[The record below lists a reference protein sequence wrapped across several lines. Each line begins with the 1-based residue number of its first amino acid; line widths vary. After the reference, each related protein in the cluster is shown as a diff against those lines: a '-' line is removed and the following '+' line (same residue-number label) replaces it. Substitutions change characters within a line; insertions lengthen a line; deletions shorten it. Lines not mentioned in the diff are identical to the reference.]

1 MSFTDFFW
9 TSSEGLPLHA
19 RDYAPVGETQKLP
32 VICIHGLTRNAR
44 DFEDLAPRIAATGR
58 RVLAVDVRG
67 RGLSARDPNPMNYHP
82 GTYAADIVSLL
93 EAAAI
98 DRAVFVGT
106 SMGGLITMVL
116 TSIRP
121 EAIAAAVLNDVGP
134 ELSPVGLAR
143 IAGYTGMAS
152 RFEGWDDAVAYAKAI
167 NEAAFPAYG
176 PQDWDVFARRLFD
189 AKDGGWVLAYDPD
202 ISAPIKAAAEAAAE
216 AAAKSQADGGQAL
229 APPDMYPL
237 FRALAK
243 DRPLLLVRGGI
254 SDLIDPAIAER
265 MRAAAP
271 HMTYA
276 EVPGVGH
283 APMLTEPE
291 AWTAIEKLLEAAA

>member
-1 MSFTDFFW
+1 MQGFTDFFW
-9 TSSEGLPLHA
+9 TSHDGLPLHA
-19 RDYAPVGETQKLP
+19 RDYAPAEKAHKLP

-82 GTYAADIVSLL
+82 GTYAADILALL
-93 EAAAI
+93 DAAGVEE
-98 DRAVFVGT
+98 AVFIGT

-116 TSIRP
+116 TSIKP

-134 ELSPVGLAR
+134 EISPVGLAR
-143 IAGYTGMAS
+143 IAGYTGRTS
-152 RFEGWDDAVAYAKAI
+152 RFETWDEAVAYVRDI
-167 NEAAFPAYG
+167 NQAVFPGYG
-176 PQDWDVFARRLFD
+176 PEDWDRAARRTFD
-189 AKDGGWVLAYDPD
+189 AQDGGFVSAYDPD
-202 ISAPIKAAAEAAAE
+202 IAAPIKAAAEAAA
-216 AAAKSQADGGQAL
+216 KVQAETGQAPP
-229 APPDMYPL
+229 PPDMYPL

-243 DRPLLLVRGGI
+243 DRPLLLVRGAI
-254 SDLIDPAIAER
+254 SDLIDPMIAER

-271 HMTYA
+271 DMAYA

-283 APMLTEPE
+283 APMLDEPE
-291 AWTAIEKLLEAAA
+291 AWAAIEKLLETAP

>member
-9 TSSEGLPLHA
+9 TSPEGLPLHA
-19 RDYAPVGETQKLP
+19 RDYAPVGGGQKLP

-82 GTYAADIVSLL
+82 GTYAADITALL
-93 EAAAI
+93 QAAGI
-98 DRAVFVGT
+98 TRAVFIGT
-106 SMGGLITMVL
+106 SMGGLITLVL
-116 TSIRP
+116 TSIAP
-121 EAIAAAVLNDVGP
+121 QAIAAAVLNDVGP

-143 IAGYTGMAS
+143 IAGYTGLAS
-152 RFEGWDDAVAYAKAI
+152 RFETWDDAVAYARAI
-167 NEAAFPAYG
+167 NAAAFPGYG
-176 PQDWDVFARRLFD
+176 PDDWDVFARRLFD
-189 AKDGGWVLAYDPD
+189 EKDGGYVLAYDPD
-202 ISAPIKAAAEAAAE
+202 IAAPIKAAAEAAA
-216 AAAKSQADGGQAL
+216 KTQAEGGQAL

-265 MRAAAP
+265 MRAAAS
-271 HMTYA
+271 HMAYA

-291 AWTAIEKLLEAAA
+291 AWAAIEKLLQAAP

>member
-9 TSSEGLPLHA
+9 TSHEGLPLHA
-19 RDYAPVGETQKLP
+19 RDYAPVSVSSGDSQKLP

-44 DFEDLAPRIAATGR
+44 DFEGLAPRIAATGR

-93 EAAAI
+93 AAAGI
-98 DRAVFVGT
+98 ERAVFVGT

-121 EAIAAAVLNDVGP
+121 HAIAAAVLNDVGP

-143 IAGYTGMAS
+143 IAGYTGMAN
-152 RFEGWDDAVAYAKAI
+152 RFETWDDAVAYAKAI
-167 NEAAFPAYG
+167 NQAAFPAYG
-176 PQDWDVFARRLFD
+176 PEDWDTFARRLFD
-189 AKDGGWVLAYDPD
+189 EKDDEYILAYDPD
-202 ISAPIKAAAEAAAE
+202 ISAPIKAAAEAAA
-216 AAAKSQADGGQAL
+216 KTQAESGAAL
-229 APPDMYPL
+229 APPDMSPL

-254 SDLIDPAIAER
+254 SDLIDAGIAER

-271 HMTYA
+271 HMAYV

-283 APMLTEPE
+283 APMLTEPQ
-291 AWTAIEKLLEAAA
+291 AWAGIENLLETAP

>member
-9 TSSEGLPLHA
+9 TSHEGLPLHA
-19 RDYAPVGETQKLP
+19 RDYAPVGDVGKLP

-67 RGLSARDPNPMNYHP
+67 RGLSAHDPNPMNYHP
-82 GTYAADIVSLL
+82 GTYAADVVSLL
-93 EAAAI
+93 QAAGI
-98 DRAVFVGT
+98 EKAVFVGT

-116 TSIRP
+116 TSIMP
-121 EAIAAAVLNDVGP
+121 QAIAAAVLNDVGP

-152 RFEGWDDAVAYAKAI
+152 RFETWDAAVAYAKAI

-176 PQDWDVFARRLFD
+176 AADWDVFARRLFD
-189 AKDGGWVLAYDPD
+189 EKDGGFVLAYDPD
-202 ISAPIKAAAEAAAE
+202 ISAPIKAAAA
-216 AAAKSQADGGQAL
+216 AAAKSQAEDGAAL

-265 MRAAAP
+265 MKATAP
-271 HMTYA
+271 DMAYA

-283 APMLTEPE
+283 APMLTEPQ
-291 AWTAIEKLLEAAA
+291 AWAAIENLLETAP

>member
-9 TSSEGLPLHA
+9 TSHEGLSLHA
-19 RDYAPVGETQKLP
+19 RDYAPAGEAQKLP

-44 DFEDLAPRIAATGR
+44 DFEDLAPKIAATGR

-82 GTYAADIVSLL
+82 GTYAADVLSLL
-93 EAAAI
+93 AAAGI
-98 DRAVFVGT
+98 DKAVFVGT

-116 TSIRP
+116 TSLKP

-152 RFEGWDDAVAYAKAI
+152 RFETWDAAVAYAKAI
-167 NEAAFPAYG
+167 NEAAFPSYG
-176 PQDWDVFARRLFD
+176 PEDWDRFARRLFD
-189 AKDGGWVLAYDPD
+189 EADGGYVLAYDPD
-202 ISAPIKAAAEAAAE
+202 ISAPIKAAAA
-216 AAAKSQADGGQAL
+216 AAAKSQAEGGAAL

-265 MRAAAP
+265 MQAAAP
-271 HMTYA
+271 HMAYA

-291 AWTAIEKLLEAAA
+291 AWAAIENLLDEAP

>member
-9 TSSEGLPLHA
+9 TSHEGLPLHA
-19 RDYAPVGETQKLP
+19 RDYAPVGESQKLP

-44 DFEDLAPRIAATGR
+44 DFEDLAPKIAVTGR

-93 EAAAI
+93 QAAEI
-98 DRAVFVGT
+98 EKAVFVGT
-106 SMGGLITMVL
+106 SMGGLIIMVL
-116 TSIRP
+116 TSIMP
-121 EAIAAAVLNDVGP
+121 QAIAAAVLNDVGP
-134 ELSPVGLAR
+134 ELSPIGLAR

-152 RFEGWDDAVAYAKAI
+152 RFETWETAVAYAKAI

-176 PQDWDVFARRLFD
+176 PQEWDTFARRLFD
-189 AKDGGWVLAYDPD
+189 QQDGALVLAYDPD
-202 ISAPIKAAAEAAAE
+202 IAVPIKAAAEAAS
-216 AAAKSQADGGQAL
+216 KSQAEGGAAL

-254 SDLIDPAIAER
+254 SDLIDPSIAER
-265 MRAAAP
+265 MQTAAP
-271 HMTYA
+271 HMAYA

-291 AWTAIEKLLEAAA
+291 AWAGIENLLETAP

>member
-1 MSFTDFFW
+1 MQGFADFFW
-9 TSSEGLPLHA
+9 TSPEGLPLHA
-19 RDYAPVGETQKLP
+19 RDYAPKGRAEKLP

-67 RGLSARDPNPMNYHP
+67 RGLSAHDPNPMNYHP
-82 GTYAADIVSLL
+82 GTYAADVVSLL
-93 EAAAI
+93 QAAGVE
-98 DRAVFVGT
+98 RTVFVGT

-116 TSIRP
+116 TSIAP
-121 EAIAAAVLNDVGP
+121 QAIAAAVLNDVGP

-143 IAGYTGMAS
+143 IAGYAGLAS
-152 RFEGWDDAVAYAKAI
+152 RFETWADAVAYAKAI
-167 NEAAFPAYG
+167 NEAAFPSHG
-176 PQDWDVFARRLFD
+176 PQDWEVFARRLFD
-189 AKDGGWVLAYDPD
+189 EKDGQYVLAYDPD
-202 ISAPIKAAAEAAAE
+202 ISAPIKAAAEAAA
-216 AAAKSQADGGQAL
+216 KTQAEGGQAL

-254 SDLIDPAIAER
+254 SDLIDAAIAER

-271 HMTYA
+271 LMAYA

-283 APMLTEPE
+283 APMMTEPE
-291 AWTAIEKLLEAAA
+291 AWTAIENLLETAP

>member
-1 MSFTDFFW
+1 MTAFTDFFW
-9 TSSEGLPLHA
+9 TAHDGLRLHA
-19 RDYAPVGETQKLP
+19 RDYAPADEARGLP

-44 DFEDLAPRIAATGR
+44 DFEDLAPRIAAAGR

-67 RGLSARDPNPMNYHP
+67 RGLSARDPQPMNYHP
-82 GTYAADIVSLL
+82 GVYAADVVSLL
-93 EAAAI
+93 AAAGI
-98 DRAVFVGT
+98 ERAVFVGT

-116 TSIRP
+116 TSLKP

-134 ELSPVGLAR
+134 ELSTVGLAR
-143 IAGYTGMAS
+143 IAGYTGLAS
-152 RFEGWDDAVAYAKAI
+152 RFETWEAAVAYAKAI
-167 NEAAFPAYG
+167 NEAAFPSYG
-176 PQDWDVFARRLFD
+176 PQDWEVFARRLFD
-189 AKDGGWVLAYDPD
+189 QTDDSFVLAYDPD
-202 ISAPIKAAAEAAAE
+202 IAAPIKAAAEAAA
-216 AAAKSQADGGQAL
+216 KTQAEGGQAL

-243 DRPLLLVRGGI
+243 DRPLLLVRGAI
-254 SDLIDPAIAER
+254 SDLIDIDIAQR

-271 HMTYA
+271 DMAYA

-291 AWTAIEKLLEAAA
+291 AWSAIEKLLVEAP

>member
-1 MSFTDFFW
+1 VNFTDFFW
-9 TSSEGLPLHA
+9 TSHEGLPLHA
-19 RDYAPVGETQKLP
+19 RDYAPAGEAQKLP

-44 DFEDLAPRIAATGR
+44 DFEELAPRIAATGR

-82 GTYAADIVSLL
+82 GTYAADVVSLL
-93 EAAAI
+93 QAAGI
-98 DRAVFVGT
+98 EQAVFVGT

-116 TSIRP
+116 TSIMP
-121 EAIAAAVLNDVGP
+121 QAIAAAVLNDVGP
-134 ELSPVGLAR
+134 ELSPAGLAR
-143 IAGYTGMAS
+143 IAGYAGMAG
-152 RFEGWDDAVAYAKAI
+152 RFETWDEAVAYAKTI

-176 PQDWDVFARRLFD
+176 SEDWDVFARRLFD
-189 AKDGGWVLAYDPD
+189 EKDGAFVLAYDPD
-202 ISAPIKAAAEAAAE
+202 ISAPIKAAAEAAT
-216 AAAKSQADGGQAL
+216 KSQAEGGQAL

-243 DRPLLLVRGGI
+243 DRPLLLVRGEI

-271 HMTYA
+271 RMAYA

-291 AWTAIEKLLEAAA
+291 AWAAIEKLLQAAP

>member
-1 MSFTDFFW
+1 MQGFADFFW
-9 TSSEGLPLHA
+9 TSPEGLPLHA
-19 RDYAPVGETQKLP
+19 RDYAPKGRAEKLP

-67 RGLSARDPNPMNYHP
+67 RGLSAHDPNPMNYHP
-82 GTYAADIVSLL
+82 GTYAADVVSLL
-93 EAAAI
+93 QAAGVE
-98 DRAVFVGT
+98 RAVFVGT

-116 TSIRP
+116 TSIAP
-121 EAIAAAVLNDVGP
+121 QAIAAAVLNDVGP

-143 IAGYTGMAS
+143 IAGYAGLAS
-152 RFEGWDDAVAYAKAI
+152 RFETWADAVAYAKAI
-167 NEAAFPAYG
+167 NEAAFPSHG
-176 PQDWDVFARRLFD
+176 PQDWEVFARRLFD
-189 AKDGGWVLAYDPD
+189 EKDGQYVLAYDPD
-202 ISAPIKAAAEAAAE
+202 ISAPIKAAAEAAA
-216 AAAKSQADGGQAL
+216 KTQAEGGQAL

-254 SDLIDPAIAER
+254 SDLIDAAIAER

-271 HMTYA
+271 HMAYA

-291 AWTAIEKLLEAAA
+291 AWTAIENLLETAP

>member
-1 MSFTDFFW
+1 MQGFADFFW
-9 TSSEGLPLHA
+9 TSPEGLPLHA
-19 RDYAPVGETQKLP
+19 RDYAPKGRAEKLP

-67 RGLSARDPNPMNYHP
+67 RGLSAHEPNPMNYHP
-82 GTYAADIVSLL
+82 GTYAADVVSLL
-93 EAAAI
+93 QAAGVE
-98 DRAVFVGT
+98 RAVFVGT

-116 TSIRP
+116 TSIAP
-121 EAIAAAVLNDVGP
+121 QAIAAAVLNDVGP

-143 IAGYTGMAS
+143 IAGYTGLAS
-152 RFEGWDDAVAYAKAI
+152 RFETWADAVAYAKAI
-167 NEAAFPAYG
+167 NEAAFPSHG
-176 PQDWDVFARRLFD
+176 PQDWEVFARRLFD
-189 AKDGGWVLAYDPD
+189 EKDGQYVLAYDPD
-202 ISAPIKAAAEAAAE
+202 ISAPIKAAAEAAA
-216 AAAKSQADGGQAL
+216 KTQAEGGQAL

-254 SDLIDPAIAER
+254 SDLIDAAIAER

-271 HMTYA
+271 HMAYA

-291 AWTAIEKLLEAAA
+291 AWTAIENLLETAP

>member
-1 MSFTDFFW
+1 MTAFTDFFW
-9 TSSEGLPLHA
+9 TSHEGLPLHA
-19 RDYAPVGETQKLP
+19 RDYAPTGESRKSP

-44 DFEDLAPRIAATGR
+44 DFEDLAPKIAATGR

-82 GTYAADIVSLL
+82 GTYAADVVSLL
-93 EAAAI
+93 QAAGI
-98 DRAVFVGT
+98 ERAVFVGT

-116 TSIRP
+116 TSIMP
-121 EAIAAAVLNDVGP
+121 QAIAAAVLNDVGP

-152 RFEGWDDAVAYAKAI
+152 RFETWDAAVAYAKAI
-167 NEAAFPAYG
+167 NAAAFPAYG
-176 PQDWDVFARRLFD
+176 PEDWDVFARRLFD
-189 AKDGGWVLAYDPD
+189 AQDDGYVLAYDPD
-202 ISAPIKAAAEAAAE
+202 ISAPIKAAAEAAART
-216 AAAKSQADGGQAL
+216 QAEGGAAL

-265 MRAAAP
+265 MQAAAP
-271 HMTYA
+271 HMAYA

-283 APMLTEPE
+283 APMLTEPQ
-291 AWTAIEKLLEAAA
+291 AWAAIENLLETAS

>member
-9 TSSEGLPLHA
+9 TSYEGLPLHA
-19 RDYAPVGETQKLP
+19 RDYAPVGESQKLP

-44 DFEDLAPRIAATGR
+44 DFEDLAPKIAATGR

-67 RGLSARDPNPMNYHP
+67 RGLSAHDPNPMNYHP
-82 GTYAADIVSLL
+82 GTYAADIVALL
-93 EAAAI
+93 DAAGI
-98 DRAVFVGT
+98 EKAVFVGT

-121 EAIAAAVLNDVGP
+121 EAIAAVVLNDVGP

-152 RFEGWDDAVAYAKAI
+152 RFETWDEAVAYARRI

-176 PQDWDVFARRLFD
+176 AQDWDAFARRLFNEQ
-189 AKDGGWVLAYDPD
+189 DGAFALAYDPD
-202 ISAPIKAAAEAAAE
+202 IAAPIKAAAEAAA
-216 AAAKSQADGGQAL
+216 KTQAEGGAAL

-243 DRPLLLVRGGI
+243 ERPLLLVRGGI

-265 MRAAAP
+265 MHAAAP
-271 HMTYA
+271 SMIYA
-276 EVPGVGH
+276 EVANVGH
-283 APMLTEPE
+283 APMLTEPQ
-291 AWTAIEKLLEAAA
+291 AWAAIENLLETAP

>member
-9 TSSEGLPLHA
+9 TSHEGLPLHA
-19 RDYAPVGETQKLP
+19 RDYAPTGEATRLP

-82 GTYAADIVSLL
+82 GTYAADVVSLL
-93 EAAAI
+93 QAAGI
-98 DRAVFVGT
+98 EKAVFVGT
-106 SMGGLITMVL
+106 SMGGLITLVL
-116 TSIRP
+116 TSIMP
-121 EAIAAAVLNDVGP
+121 QAIAAAVLNDVGP

-152 RFEGWDDAVAYAKAI
+152 RFETWAEAVAYAKAI
-167 NEAAFPAYG
+167 NEAAFPAYTAE
-176 PQDWDVFARRLFD
+176 DWDVFARRLFD
-189 AKDGGWVLAYDPD
+189 EKDGGFVLAYDPD
-202 ISAPIKAAAEAAAE
+202 ISAPITAAAEATAKTQAE
-216 AAAKSQADGGQAL
+216 DGQAL

-271 HMTYA
+271 HMAYA

-291 AWTAIEKLLEAAA
+291 AWAAIEKLLETTP

>member
-9 TSSEGLPLHA
+9 TSYEGLPLHA
-19 RDYAPVGETQKLP
+19 RDYAAGGEARKLP
-32 VICIHGLTRNAR
+32 VICLHGLTRNAR

-82 GTYAADIVSLL
+82 GTYAADVISLL
-93 EAAAI
+93 VAAGI
-98 DRAVFVGT
+98 ERAVFVGT

-116 TSIRP
+116 TSIKP

-143 IAGYTGMAS
+143 IAGYAGGAS
-152 RFEGWDDAVAYAKAI
+152 RFETWDDAVAYAKAI
-167 NEAAFPAYG
+167 NAAAFPAYG
-176 PQDWDVFARRLFD
+176 AEDWDVFARRLFD
-189 AKDGGWVLAYDPD
+189 EADDGFVLAYDPD
-202 ISAPIKAAAEAAAE
+202 ISAPIKAAAEAAA
-216 AAAKSQADGGQAL
+216 KSQAEGGQAL

-254 SDLIDPAIAER
+254 SDLVDPGIAER

-271 HMTYA
+271 AMAYA

-283 APMLTEPE
+283 APMLTEPQ
-291 AWTAIEKLLEAAA
+291 AWAAIENLLAEAP

>member
-9 TSSEGLPLHA
+9 TSHEGLPLHA
-19 RDYAPVGETQKLP
+19 RDYAPAGDIQGLP

-44 DFEDLAPRIAATGR
+44 DFEDLGPRIAAKGR
-58 RVLAVDVRG
+58 RALAVDVRG

-82 GTYAADIVSLL
+82 GTYAADMVSLL
-93 EAAAI
+93 AAAGI
-98 DRAVFVGT
+98 EKAVFVGT

-116 TSIRP
+116 ASIKP

-134 ELSPVGLAR
+134 ELSPVGLTR
-143 IAGYTGMAS
+143 IAGYAGGAD
-152 RFEGWDDAVAYAKAI
+152 RFETWDEAVAYARAI
-167 NEAAFPAYG
+167 NGAAFPAYG
-176 PQDWDVFARRLFD
+176 PGDWDVFARRLFD
-189 AKDGGWVLAYDPD
+189 AKDGGFVLAYDPD
-202 ISAPIKAAAEAAAE
+202 ISAPIRAAAE
-216 AAAKSQADGGQAL
+216 AAAKTQAESGEAL

-254 SDLIDPAIAER
+254 SDLVDAAIAER

-271 HMTYA
+271 HMAYA

-283 APMLTEPE
+283 APMLTEPQ
-291 AWTAIEKLLEAAA
+291 AWAAIEKLLGAAP

>member
-1 MSFTDFFW
+1 
-9 TSSEGLPLHA
+9 
-19 RDYAPVGETQKLP
+19 
-32 VICIHGLTRNAR
+32 
-44 DFEDLAPRIAATGR
+44 
-58 RVLAVDVRG
+58 
-67 RGLSARDPNPMNYHP
+67 MNYHP
-82 GTYAADIVSLL
+82 GTYAADIVALL
-93 EAAAI
+93 EAAKI

-116 TSIRP
+116 ASFKP

-143 IAGYTGMAS
+143 IAGYTGLAS
-152 RFEGWDDAVAYAKAI
+152 RFESWPDAVAYAKAI
-167 NEAAFPAYG
+167 NEAAFPNYG
-176 PQDWDVFARRLFD
+176 PEDWEVFARRLFD
-189 AKDGGWVLAYDPD
+189 EKDGAFVLAYDPD
-202 ISAPIKAAAEAAAE
+202 ISAPIKAAAA
-216 AAAKSQADGGQAL
+216 AAAKTQAEGGQAL

-243 DRPLLLVRGGI
+243 DRPLLLVRGAI

-271 HMTYA
+271 HMAYA

-283 APMLTEPE
+283 APMLDEQG
-291 AWTAIEKLLEAAA
+291 AWAAIEKLLETAP

>member
-9 TSSEGLPLHA
+9 TSPEGLPLHA
-19 RDYAPVGETQKLP
+19 RDYAPTPETGKLP

-44 DFEDLAPRIAATGR
+44 DFEDLAPRIAAAGR

-82 GTYAADIVSLL
+82 GTYADDIVSLL
-93 EAAAI
+93 RASGIEK
-98 DRAVFVGT
+98 AVFVGT

-116 TSIRP
+116 ASIQP
-121 EAIAAAVLNDVGP
+121 QAIAAAVLNDVGP
-134 ELSPVGLAR
+134 ELSPVGLGR
-143 IAGYTGMAS
+143 IAGYTGMAP
-152 RFEGWDDAVAYAKAI
+152 RFETWAEAVAYAEAI
-167 NEAAFPAYG
+167 NAAAFPAYTAE
-176 PQDWDVFARRLFD
+176 DWDVFARRLFD
-189 AKDGGWVLAYDPD
+189 EQDGGFVLAYDPD
-202 ISAPIKAAAEAAAE
+202 ISAPIKAAAQAAAQT
-216 AAAKSQADGGQAL
+216 AAKTQAEGGQAL

-254 SDLIDPAIAER
+254 SDLIDAAIAER

-271 HMTYA
+271 HMAYA

-291 AWTAIEKLLEAAA
+291 AWAAIEKLLETAP

>member
-9 TSSEGLPLHA
+9 TSHEGLPLHA
-19 RDYAPVGETQKLP
+19 RDYAPAGESQKLP

-44 DFEDLAPRIAATGR
+44 DFEDLAPKIAAMGR

-82 GTYAADIVSLL
+82 GTYAADVVSLL
-93 EAAAI
+93 QATGIEK
-98 DRAVFVGT
+98 AVFVGT

-116 TSIRP
+116 TSIQP

-152 RFEGWDDAVAYAKAI
+152 RFETWDEAVAYARAI
-167 NEAAFPAYG
+167 NEAAFPAYTA
-176 PQDWDVFARRLFD
+176 QDWDVFARRLFD
-189 AKDGGWVLAYDPD
+189 EKDGGFVLAYDPD
-202 ISAPIKAAAEAAAE
+202 ISAPIKAAAEAAA
-216 AAAKSQADGGQAL
+216 KTQAEGGQAL

-271 HMTYA
+271 HMAYA

-283 APMLTEPE
+283 APMLTEPQ
-291 AWTAIEKLLEAAA
+291 AWAAIENLLRTTA

>member
-9 TSSEGLPLHA
+9 TSHEGLPLHA
-19 RDYAPVGETQKLP
+19 RDYQPIGEPQKLP

-82 GTYAADIVSLL
+82 GTYAADVVSLL
-93 EAAAI
+93 AATGI
-98 DRAVFVGT
+98 ERAVFVGT
-106 SMGGLITMVL
+106 SMGGLITLVL
-116 TSIRP
+116 ASFKP

-143 IAGYTGMAS
+143 IAGYTGGAS
-152 RFEGWDDAVAYAKAI
+152 RFEIWDDAVAYARAI

-176 PQDWDVFARRLFD
+176 ADDWEVFARRLFD
-189 AKDGGWVLAYDPD
+189 DADGGFVLAYDPD
-202 ISAPIKAAAEAAAE
+202 IAAPIKAAAEARKAAQD
-216 AAAKSQADGGQAL
+216 AGGQAL

-254 SDLIDPAIAER
+254 SDLVDAGIAER
-265 MRAAAP
+265 MQAAAP
-271 HMTYA
+271 SLAYA

-291 AWTAIEKLLEAAA
+291 AWAAIENLLDEAP

>member
-9 TSSEGLPLHA
+9 TSHEGLPLHA
-19 RDYAPVGETQKLP
+19 RDYAPVGEARKPP

-82 GTYAADIVSLL
+82 GTYAADVVSLL
-93 EAAAI
+93 QAAGI
-98 DRAVFVGT
+98 ERAVFVGT

-116 TSIRP
+116 TSIMP
-121 EAIAAAVLNDVGP
+121 QAIAAAVLNDVGP

-152 RFEGWDDAVAYAKAI
+152 RFETWDAAVAYAKAI
-167 NEAAFPAYG
+167 NEAAFPAYTAE
-176 PQDWDVFARRLFD
+176 DWNVFARRLFD
-189 AKDGGWVLAYDPD
+189 ETDGGYVLAYDPD
-202 ISAPIKAAAEAAAE
+202 IAAPIKAAAEAAA
-216 AAAKSQADGGQAL
+216 KTQAESGQAL

-265 MRAAAP
+265 MKAAAP
-271 HMTYA
+271 DMAYA

-291 AWTAIEKLLEAAA
+291 AWAAMENLLETAP

>member
-9 TSSEGLPLHA
+9 TSPEGLPLHA
-19 RDYAPVGETQKLP
+19 RDYAPVGQNQKLP

-58 RVLAVDVRG
+58 RVLVVDVRG

-82 GTYAADIVSLL
+82 GTYAADITALL
-93 EAAAI
+93 QAAGIA
-98 DRAVFVGT
+98 RAVFIGT
-106 SMGGLITMVL
+106 SMGGLITLVL
-116 TSIRP
+116 TSIQP
-121 EAIAAAVLNDVGP
+121 QAIAAAVLNDVGP

-143 IAGYTGMAS
+143 IAGYTGTAS
-152 RFEGWDDAVAYAKAI
+152 RFETWDEAVDYARAI
-167 NEAAFPAYG
+167 NVAAFPSYG
-176 PQDWDVFARRLFD
+176 PDDWDVFARRLFD
-189 AKDGGWVLAYDPD
+189 EKDGGYVLAYDPD
-202 ISAPIKAAAEAAAE
+202 IAAPIKAAAEAAA
-216 AAAKSQADGGQAL
+216 KTQAEGGQAL

-271 HMTYA
+271 HMAYA

-291 AWTAIEKLLEAAA
+291 AWAAIEKLLQAAP

>member
-9 TSSEGLPLHA
+9 TSPEGLPLHA
-19 RDYAPVGETQKLP
+19 RDYAPAGEPSGLP

-67 RGLSARDPNPMNYHP
+67 RGLSARDPEPMNYHP
-82 GTYAADIVSLL
+82 GTYAADIAALL
-93 EAAAI
+93 DEAGIA
-98 DRAVFVGT
+98 RAVFVGT
-106 SMGGLITMVL
+106 SLGGLITMVL

-121 EAIAAAVLNDVGP
+121 EAIAAAVLNDIGP
-134 ELSPVGLAR
+134 ELSPVGMAR
-143 IAGYTGMAS
+143 IAGYAGGAS
-152 RFEGWDDAVAYAKAI
+152 RFETWDEAIAYARSI
-167 NEAAFPAYG
+167 NEVAFPAYDAD
-176 PQDWDVFARRLFD
+176 DWDRFARRLFD
-189 AKDGGWVLAYDPD
+189 EKDGGFVLAYDPD
-202 ISAPIKAAAEAAAE
+202 ISAPIKAAIAAAAQAEAN
-216 AAAKSQADGGQAL
+216 GQPPPPA
-229 APPDMYPL
+229 PDMQPL

-254 SDLIDPAIAER
+254 SDLIDPPIAER

-271 HMTYA
+271 HMAYA

-283 APMLTEPE
+283 APTLSEPQ
-291 AWTAIEKLLEAAA
+291 AWAAIEKLLETTP

>member
-9 TSSEGLPLHA
+9 TSHEGLPLHA
-19 RDYAPVGETQKLP
+19 RDYAPAGEIQKLP

-44 DFEDLAPRIAATGR
+44 DFEELAPRIAATDR

-67 RGLSARDPNPMNYHP
+67 RGLSAHDPNPMNYHP

-93 EAAAI
+93 QAAGI
-98 DRAVFVGT
+98 EKAVFVGT

-116 TSIRP
+116 ASIMP
-121 EAIAAAVLNDVGP
+121 QAIAAAVLNDVGP

-143 IAGYTGMAS
+143 IAGYTGMDS
-152 RFEGWDDAVAYAKAI
+152 RFETWADAVAYAKAI
-167 NEAAFPAYG
+167 NQAAFPAYG
-176 PQDWDVFARRLFD
+176 AEDWDVFARRLFD
-189 AKDGGWVLAYDPD
+189 EKDGGFVLAYDPD
-202 ISAPIKAAAEAAAE
+202 ISAPIR
-216 AAAKSQADGGQAL
+216 AAAKTQAEGGQAL

-271 HMTYA
+271 EMAYA

-283 APMLTEPE
+283 APMLTEPG
-291 AWTAIEKLLEAAA
+291 AWAAIENLLQAAP

>member
-1 MSFTDFFW
+1 MSFTDLFW
-9 TSSEGLPLHA
+9 TSHEGLPLHA
-19 RDYAPVGETQKLP
+19 RDYAPVGGTQKLP

-93 EAAAI
+93 AAAGI
-98 DRAVFVGT
+98 ERAVFVGT
-106 SMGGLITMVL
+106 SMGGLIAMVL
-116 TSIRP
+116 TSTRP
-121 EAIAAAVLNDVGP
+121 HAIAAAVLNDVGP

-143 IAGYTGMAS
+143 IAGYTGMAN
-152 RFEGWDDAVAYAKAI
+152 RFETWDDAVAYAKAI
-167 NEAAFPAYG
+167 NQAAFPAYG
-176 PQDWDVFARRLFD
+176 PEDWDTFARRLFD
-189 AKDGGWVLAYDPD
+189 KKDGEYILAYDPD
-202 ISAPIKAAAEAAAE
+202 ISAPIKAAAQ
-216 AAAKSQADGGQAL
+216 AAAKTQAESDAAL

-254 SDLIDPAIAER
+254 SDLIDAGIAER

-271 HMTYA
+271 HMAYV

-283 APMLTEPE
+283 APMLTEPQ
-291 AWTAIEKLLEAAA
+291 AWAGIENLLETAP